1 MPSYQDSFISVSTT
15 LLEEMKALRS
25 FIEILKKEEQV
36 LIEGKIEEIDFYSSE
51 KSRLIEIL
59 TQFNDQREKYLKAQC
74 IDLEKNCMNNLLSK
88 QNSDQNRIIDIWN
101 ELLDLAGIAKKLN
114 QSNGLIITA
123 RYQHHQ
129 RALAAIHSAAGNVSC
144 YGPKGQPCI

>member
-59 TQFNDQREKYLKAQC
+59 TQFNDQREKYLKAQG
-74 IDLEKNCMNNLLSK
+74 IDLDKNCMNNLLSK
-88 QNSDQNRIIDIWN
+88 QNSDQNSWN

>member
-59 TQFNDQREKYLKAQC
+59 TQFNDQREKYLKTQD
-74 IDLEKNCMNNLLSK
+74 IDLDKNCMNNLLIK

-101 ELLDLAGIAKKLN
+101 ELLDLAWIAKKLN
-114 QSNGLIITA
+114 QSNGLIIIA

>member
-15 LLEEMKALRS
+15 LLEEMKSLRS

-51 KSRLIEIL
+51 KLRLIEIL
-59 TQFNDQREKYLKAQC
+59 TQFNDQREKYLKAQG

-88 QNSDQNRIIDIWN
+88 QNSDQNRIIDTWN

>member
-1 MPSYQDSFISVSTT
+1 MPLYEDSFISVSTT
-15 LLEEMKALRS
+15 LLEETKALRS

-36 LIEGKIEEIDFYSSE
+36 LIEGKFEEIDFYSSE
-51 KSRLIEIL
+51 KFRLIEIL
-59 TQFNDQREKYLKAQC
+59 TQFNDHRENYLKAQG
-74 IDLEKNCMNNLLSK
+74 IDLDKNCMNNWLSK
-88 QNSDQNRIIDIWN
+88 QNSDQIRIIEIWN

-114 QSNGLIITA
+114 QSNGLIIAA

-129 RALAAIHSAAGNVSC
+129 RALAAIHSAAGNFSC

>member
-59 TQFNDQREKYLKAQC
+59 TQFNDQREKYLKAQG
-74 IDLEKNCMNNLLSK
+74 IDLDKNCMNNLLSK
-88 QNSDQNRIIDIWN
+88 QNSDQNSWN

-129 RALAAIHSAAGNVSC
+129 RALAAIHSAAGNFSC

>member
-51 KSRLIEIL
+51 KSRLTEIL
-59 TQFNDQREKYLKAQC
+59 TQFNDQREKYLKAQG

-88 QNSDQNRIIDIWN
+88 QNSDQNRIIDTWN